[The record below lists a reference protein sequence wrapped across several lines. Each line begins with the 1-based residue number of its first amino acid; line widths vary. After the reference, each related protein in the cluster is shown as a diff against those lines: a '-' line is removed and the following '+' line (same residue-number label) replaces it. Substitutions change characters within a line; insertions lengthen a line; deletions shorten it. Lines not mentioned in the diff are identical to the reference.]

1 MVTCMNDN
9 KLQTL
14 DDIRRFL
21 DGTVEVEFSIQNKSE
36 SYRWIQATLVR
47 FCYIYITLGKKD
59 RGLMLRYLQ
68 CVSGYSR
75 A

>member
-1 MVTCMNDN
+1 MNDN

-36 SYRWIQATLVR
+36 RYRWI
-47 FCYIYITLGKKD
+47 
-59 RGLMLRYLQ
+59 
-68 CVSGYSR
+68 
-75 A
+75 